1 MLSDKNSP
9 GAETTGLKIE
19 RAGDVL
25 TFRLDNPT
33 EENRV
38 TGAMLDAM
46 LSGKMGL
53 SSQVSTAERLND
65 DVNSYYLLAKQNKK
79 RRSKTNA
86 LAT

>member
-25 TFRLDNPT
+25 TFRLGNPT
-33 EENRV
+33 EGNRV

-53 SSQVSTAERLND
+53 NSQVSTAERLND
-65 DVNSYYLLAKQNKK
+65 DVNSYYLLAKQSKK